1 MKFQGPNTF
10 CFKELQ
16 VRNGNHSFTILK
28 HSVEKL
34 FVRTTWLFTPTL
46 LCDTSQLC
54 RRNCFWVHPGRL
66 SGGDTFLKEI
76 FHFHLYFKKV
86 FCTDQLLHATNSGVR
101 MTEKC
106 CSVTGNKK
114 PRAIGRVRAAFTG
127 AVTGITCWSLIVWD
141 RQSKTMLFLG
151 LGWFDLRGN

>member
-1 MKFQGPNTF
+1 MKFQGPNRF

-16 VRNGNHSFTILK
+16 VRNGNHGFTFLSIQWQN
-28 HSVEKL
+28 
-34 FVRTTWLFTPTL
+34 FVSIRTAWLLTPTL

-54 RRNCFWVHPGRL
+54 QSNCFWVQPGRL
-66 SGGDTFLKEI
+66 PGADTFLKEI

-86 FCTDQLLHATNSGVR
+86 FCIDQLLHPTNTGVR

-114 PRAIGRVRAAFTG
+114 PRAVGRVRAAFTG
-127 AVTGITCWSLIVWD
+127 ACHRLHFLKPWD
-141 RQSKTMLFLG
+141 WQSKTMLFLG
-151 LGWFDLRGN
+151 LGWLDLQAN